1 MSVLQPE
8 PDFIRRQ
15 RRFADQ
21 IRNPEQPLPE
31 GIEGRRM
38 QVYVDLF
45 FNNIAGFLAG
55 AFPVYRSLCSDTFW
69 QAEVRR
75 FMRDYGSESPLF
87 RDLAQAYRD
96 YVDNTRTPQPEDPPF
111 LQELLHY
118 EWVELALDIAEE
130 DPFADWPPVDIS
142 TDRLLQQHPVVSPL
156 AWSLGYEW
164 PVHRI
169 SAEFRPD
176 EAPEQPSWLLVYRNR
191 EDQVKFIELNAVSAR
206 LLWLLNEHPELSGA
220 RALEQIADEL
230 PQISRDNILQHG
242 LNLLQQFLRDD
253 IVLGTTRCSE
263 PSPDTET
270 GPCKEVTL

>member
-1 MSVLQPE
+1 MTASVPE

-31 GIEGRRM
+31 GVEARRM

-45 FNNIAGFLAG
+45 FNNIAGFLEG
-55 AFPVYRSLCSDTFW
+55 AFPVYRSLCSDVFW

-75 FMRDYGSESPLF
+75 FMQEYGSESPLF

-130 DPFADWPPVDIS
+130 DPFADWP
-142 TDRLLQQHPVVSPL
+142 TAKLNTAQLLQQHPVVSPL
-156 AWSLGYEW
+156 AWSLGYQW

-176 EAPEQPSWLLVYRNR
+176 EAPEQLSWLLVYRNR
-191 EDQVKFIELNAVSAR
+191 EDRVKFIELNAVSAR
-206 LLWLLNEHPELSGA
+206 LLWLLNEHPEISGA
-220 RALEQIADEL
+220 RVLEQIADEL
-230 PQISRDNILQHG
+230 PQIPRDNIIQGG
-242 LNLLQQFLRDD
+242 LELLQQFLRDG
-253 IVLGTTRCSE
+253 IVLGTTRCLE
-263 PSPDTET
+263 PNPDTEA
-270 GPCKEVTL
+270 GICKEVTS